1 MLSHRNNEVVND
13 LNDRN
18 LVLLLRFMKKNK
30 NYKKNNAS
38 QANFDQL
45 NNTVECNNCRHL
57 FSCF

>member
-1 MLSHRNNEVVND
+1 MLSRRINEVVND

-30 NYKKNNAS
+30 NYKKNAS
-38 QANFDQL
+38 QADFDQL

>member
-30 NYKKNNAS
+30 NYKKKRVAS
-38 QANFDQL
+38 GL
-45 NNTVECNNCRHL
+45 
-57 FSCF
+57 